1 MRVLPRQ
8 IGESV
13 GLIQMESRRKTDPFT
28 SFGIFLHME
37 YNPFNTKNVLFTQ
50 EDVHTILSNHKC
62 RYQIRDLSLFQT
74 AMVHSSYVRRTE
86 YTTPT
91 GEKASLCEK
100 PPGCLDLFDSSY
112 ERLEHLGDS
121 VLGVTVST
129 YLSKRFPTQQEGFL
143 TTLRKEIVCNAML
156 GSLTQK
162 IGLDK
167 FYIISRH
174 NEDSCAGRQN
184 TKKLGDILEAFVG
197 ALWIDSGYSFE
208 FVYTFIVCLIE
219 RYIDIPKILLN
230 DTNFKDQLQK
240 VFQATYKWTP
250 TYKMISAENG
260 YTMAVLDQRGKTL
273 GSGTAP
279 TKKQAEQL
287 AASEALKK
295 LKRS

>member
-1 MRVLPRQ
+1 
-8 IGESV
+8 
-13 GLIQMESRRKTDPFT
+13 
-28 SFGIFLHME
+28 ME
-37 YNPFNTKNVLFTQ
+37 YNPYNSKNVLFTQ

-62 RYQIRDLSLFQT
+62 YYQLRDLNLFQT

-91 GEKASLCEK
+91 GEKASLCVK
-100 PPGCLDLFDSSY
+100 PSGCLELFESSY

-129 YLSKRFPTQQEGFL
+129 YLSKRFPVQQEGFL

-156 GSLTQK
+156 GTLTQK

-174 NEDSCAGRQN
+174 NEDACAGRQN
-184 TKKLGDILEAFVG
+184 AKKLGDILEAFVG
-197 ALWIDSGYSFE
+197 ALWIDSGYSFNI
-208 FVYTFIVCLIE
+208 VDAFIVCLIE
-219 RYIDIPKILLN
+219 KYIDIPKILLN
-230 DTNFKDQLQK
+230 DTNYKDQLQK
-240 VFQATYKWTP
+240 VCQATYKWTP
-250 TYKMISAENG
+250 TYKMISSENG
-260 YTMAVLDQRGKTL
+260 FIMCVIGGGKTL
-273 GSGTAP
+273 GTGTAP

-295 LKRS
+295 LRSK